1 MSPSRNH
8 SYFQLNTGYSLK
20 NQKKFSVFSE
30 LSLLIDGKEYV
41 PDIAVYPP
49 MKINRSKDILR
60 MTEMP
65 LLIVELLSPTQ
76 GTQEIL
82 DKFEIYFAAGIKS
95 CWLIEPAIGS
105 VTVYENLDTFKSFVE
120 GTIIDKI
127 AGIQLP
133 FIEIFD

>member
-20 NQKKFSVFSE
+20 KQNKFSVFSE

-41 PDIAVYPP
+41 PDIAVYLP
-49 MKINRSKDILR
+49 MKISKSKDILK

-65 LLIVELLSPTQ
+65 LLVVEVMSPTQ
-76 GTQEIL
+76 GTQEVL

-95 CWLIEPAIGS
+95 CWLLEPAIGA
-105 VTVYENLDTFKSFVE
+105 VTVYENLENFKTFVE
-120 GTIIDKI
+120 GIIIDKVI
-127 AGIQLP
+127 DIKIPIQ
-133 FIEIFD
+133 EIFE

>member
-30 LSLLIDGKEYV
+30 LSLLIDSKEYV

-49 MKINRSKDILR
+49 MKINRSKDILK

-95 CWLIEPAIGS
+95 CWLIEPAIGA
-105 VTVYENLDTFKSFVE
+105 VTVYESLDIFRSFVE
-120 GTIIDKI
+120 GDIIDNVSGLK
-127 AGIQLP
+127 LP
-133 FIEIFD
+133 IIEIFD

>member
-49 MKINRSKDILR
+49 MKINRSKDILK

-95 CWLIEPAIGS
+95 CWLIEPAIGA
-105 VTVYENLDTFKSFVE
+105 VTVYQSLDNFRSFVE
-120 GTIIDKI
+120 GDIIDNVSGLK
-127 AGIQLP
+127 LP
-133 FIEIFD
+133 IIEIFD

>member
-49 MKINRSKDILR
+49 MKINRSKDILK

-65 LLIVELLSPTQ
+65 LLAIEILSPTQ
-76 GTQEIL
+76 GTQELL

-105 VTVYENLDTFKSFVE
+105 VTVYENLDTFKTFVE
-120 GTIIDKI
+120 GIIVDRI
-127 AGIQLP
+127 MDIQLP